1 MNWKYGLKDISEKK
15 IKDFL
20 EKILTFA
27 QVSEKV
33 SLYSLLFGMQIDGVG
48 ADELLIYLKSLVYF
62 EKKQPLGNSIHI
74 IKEVNVLEKT
84 LTDRETVEENIDK
97 VLKDFFDQEGFESA
111 KESVFKCMDENSKAI
126 SI

>member
-20 EKILTFA
+20 LKILTFA

-33 SLYSLLFGMQIDGVG
+33 SLYSLLFGMEVQGVS

-74 IKEVNVLEKT
+74 LKQANVNEKT
-84 LTDRETVEENIDK
+84 VTDRQTVEENIDK
-97 VLKDFFDQEGFESA
+97 VLKDFFD
-111 KESVFKCMDENSKAI
+111 C
-126 SI
+126 

>member
-33 SLYSLLFGMQIDGVG
+33 SLYSLLFGM
-48 ADELLIYLKSLVYF
+48 
-62 EKKQPLGNSIHI
+62 
-74 IKEVNVLEKT
+74 
-84 LTDRETVEENIDK
+84 
-97 VLKDFFDQEGFESA
+97 
-111 KESVFKCMDENSKAI
+111 
-126 SI
+126 

>member
-33 SLYSLLFGMQIDGVG
+33 SLYSLLFGM
-48 ADELLIYLKSLVYF
+48 
-62 EKKQPLGNSIHI
+62 
-74 IKEVNVLEKT
+74 EV
-84 LTDRETVEENIDK
+84 
-97 VLKDFFDQEGFESA
+97 
-111 KESVFKCMDENSKAI
+111 
-126 SI
+126 